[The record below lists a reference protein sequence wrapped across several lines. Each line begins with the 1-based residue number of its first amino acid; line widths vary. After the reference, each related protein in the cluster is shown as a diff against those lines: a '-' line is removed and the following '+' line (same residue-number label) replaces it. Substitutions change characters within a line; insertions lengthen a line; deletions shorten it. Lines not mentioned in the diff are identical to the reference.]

1 MKIYTRTG
9 DDGQTGLFL
18 GRRVRKSDAR
28 VSAYGDVDEA
38 NATLGVVGALAELPP
53 PIARE
58 LPRIMSDLFDVGA
71 ELATPDDDD
80 AREKLAGRL
89 ASGIDDARIAAL
101 ESLIDE
107 AERGLAPLT
116 TFVLPGGSEAAA
128 RLHVARTTVRR
139 AERGVVALVDE
150 GGRVRGEVLRY
161 LNRLSD
167 LLFVWARFAN
177 AHAGRPDV
185 PWQAQKG

>member
-18 GRRVRKSDAR
+18 GRRVRKSDGR

-38 NATLGVVGALAELPP
+38 NASLGVVHALAELPP
-53 PIARE
+53 AIARE

-71 ELATPDDDD
+71 ELATPDDDE
-80 AREKLAGRL
+80 AREKLSGRL
-89 ASGIDDARIAAL
+89 ATGVDDARIAAL
-101 ESLIDE
+101 EALIDD
-107 AERGLAPLT
+107 AERGLPPLK

-139 AERGVVALVDE
+139 AERTVVALVDE
-150 GGRVRGEVLRY
+150 GARVRGEVLRY

-177 AHAGRPDV
+177 KEAGEVDV
-185 PWQAQKG
+185 PWQAKKG